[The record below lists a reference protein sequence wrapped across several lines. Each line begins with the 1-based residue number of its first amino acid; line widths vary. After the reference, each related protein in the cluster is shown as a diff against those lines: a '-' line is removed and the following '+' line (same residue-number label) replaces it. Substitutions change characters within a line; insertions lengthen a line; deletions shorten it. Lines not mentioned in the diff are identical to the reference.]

1 MSLSSTEFA
10 DEHYWYNVPSIMT
23 TDCNQFSVTVSDEFY
38 VVAMEPGHDRPD
50 LPVWAA
56 KRSGVFTFDD
66 AAGQRIKRIDI
77 PEVEGVWQLLNV
89 MSDEE
94 CDRLVALSEVLGYH
108 GDAPVSL
115 PRRVRHNDN
124 FNWVVDDSV
133 DGVIWNRCKKFFGP
147 SNYTSFK
154 PLGLNARF
162 RFYRYGVGDYFAPH
176 ADGAW
181 TGSRVVDS
189 ELVRDA
195 YGDRL
200 SEMTFLIFLS
210 DRYEGGRTLFQTFD
224 GELAA
229 VSTPKG
235 AVLCF
240 PHGKHPQH
248 CLHAGEEIA
257 SGIKYIVRTD
267 VLFG

>member
-1 MSLSSTEFA
+1 MATHLNPT
-10 DEHYWYNVPSIMT
+10 SIPA
-23 TDCNQFSVTVSDEFY
+23 SDDFY
-38 VVAMEPGHDRPD
+38 AVAMEPGHDQPD

-56 KRSGVFTFDD
+56 KCPGAFTFDD
-66 AAGQRIKRIDI
+66 SVESHIERVDI
-77 PEVEGVWQLLNV
+77 PEVKGVWQLLNV
-89 MSDEE
+89 ISGAE
-94 CDRLVALSEVLGYH
+94 CDRLVALSEALGYH

-115 PRRVRHNDN
+115 PRRVRHNYN
-124 FNWVVDDSV
+124 LNWVVDESV
-133 DGVIWNRCKKFFGP
+133 DGLIWERCKEFFKP
-147 SNYTSFK
+147 SNHTSFK

-181 TGSRVVDS
+181 TGSRVVDG

-210 DRYEGGRTLFQTFD
+210 EGYDGGRTLFQTPD
-224 GELAA
+224 GKLAA
-229 VSTPKG
+229 VATPKG

-240 PHGKHPQH
+240 PHGNHPQQ

-257 SGIKYIVRTD
+257 SGVKYIVRTD
-267 VLFG
+267 VLYG